1 MVSGDA
7 LRRKNEAGPAQ
18 RQAAH
23 SASSTTAEGGPQ
35 PNHDFRG
42 RTSTPDGVPTS
53 SPTTQPRTVRPWK
66 GARTR
71 DPMWTSSRQPAGT
84 A

>member
-1 MVSGDA
+1 MVSGDT

-23 SASSTTAEGGPQ
+23 SARSTRAGGGPQ
-35 PNHDFRG
+35 PNHDFSG
-42 RTSTPDGVPTS
+42 RTSTPSGVPAS
-53 SPTTQPRTVRPWK
+53 SSTTQPRTVRPWK

-71 DPMWTSSRQPAGT
+71 VPTCTSSLHPAGT